1 MKSLDQ
7 QIHIEETAKQVAMDA
22 VSFKKN
28 NIKINLE
35 TSRRITESYSAGNVT
50 GDTYEGG
57 LIGWNVGTVESSFLE
72 YSNKRI
78 YRF

>member
-35 TSRRITESYSAGNVT
+35 TSRRTS
-50 GDTYEGG
+50 
-57 LIGWNVGTVESSFLE
+57 IGEDERMN
-72 YSNKRI
+72 
-78 YRF
+78 